1 MKMSFF
7 TTRLFAV
14 LALIASGLSFALAG
28 PETGC
33 LVFLACTMIS
43 LSPQFGHSLGTTAAN
58 GGFAVGSSQDQSA
71 IGMLVNQIGSANWSQ
86 WQIIRYTFYDY
97 ARFANTGALTT
108 SINLFSVPL
117 GGADPV
123 SGLTK
128 TTEQTNMVQAA
139 QFGQQYFVIQQIRTH
154 LFPQPKVRQN
164 AAVAATTTFTYDQ
177 AILAAQIRTV
187 LSTGIL
193 SMVIGQKAYFDISQP
208 MRTAPPGFGLS
219 QVIAPFDYTTAV
231 AANANAPINAFV
243 AQSNTMDDVYNL
255 TPPQLIEPAQTFQ
268 MTLSFPDLGYNWQ
281 NTLDAAAQNANVDI
295 GVILDGYLA
304 RPMQ

>member
-1 MKMSFF
+1 
-7 TTRLFAV
+7 
-14 LALIASGLSFALAG
+14 
-28 PETGC
+28 
-33 LVFLACTMIS
+33 
-43 LSPQFGHSLGTTAAN
+43 
-58 GGFAVGSSQDQSA
+58 
-71 IGMLVNQIGSANWSQ
+71 MLVNQIGSANWNH

-123 SGLTK
+123 SALTK

-154 LFPQPKVRQN
+154 LFPQPKARQN
-164 AAVAATTTFTYDQ
+164 AAVAATTTYTYDQ